1 MTWLPL
7 RASIVACLLSACTA
21 NLPALTDA
29 SGALDARCVGPFADQ
44 LVDSFPTTLAN
55 ASAVLGAPDTVTATL
70 ATNDIITLGFIG
82 LRGITD
88 ASGSDLRL
96 HATFSQG
103 ATGLVRVAGPDM
115 AFVFAGNISDAA
127 TEVDIAVAML
137 ESATYVR
144 IVGVTG
150 EIQLDAVEAIHD
162 ACP

>member
-1 MTWLPL
+1 MT
-7 RASIVACLLSACTA
+7 RSSILGVLACSLVACKAD
-21 NLPALTDA
+21 LPTLTDA
-29 SGALDARCVGPFADQ
+29 NRGLDARCTGPFADQ

-55 ASAVLGAPDTVTATL
+55 ASAVLGAPDSVTATL
-70 ATNDIITLGFIG
+70 AVNDIITIGFVG

-88 ASGSDLRL
+88 SSGADVRI
-96 HATFSQG
+96 HATFSAD

-115 AFVFAGNISDAA
+115 TFVFAANLTA
-127 TEVDIAVAML
+127 TTTDVDIAVAMVDF
-137 ESATYVR
+137 ATYVR